1 MAIISVSSS
10 AKLDSLTWT
19 TADSIYIYGETTL
32 TIDADPAAKAG
43 VNLVST
49 QGQSFGASLLFDARQ
64 IKHINVSNTTGMTY
78 GKVITGGTSGATGYC
93 IKVSTTGVIK
103 YRSTSTAQF
112 ISGETI
118 TGTGISATTSSV
130 PRVAC
135 MYVTY
140 NLDFGIFPA
149 TISTGT
155 SGNFETFG
163 DWCELGTTN
172 GTGTF
177 TLPTDYEK
185 AFVIMGCWIETSAG
199 SGVYAQ
205 WFNKPT
211 AHAFSLFGN
220 TVDNGSVFTHAANG
234 ADLTFGNGTQ
244 GMRPPSGCK
253 VRIPNMVFTNAA
265 TYSIKNVNTLSIQK
279 TSGFITGTAYNIDIA
294 NTITI
299 ADSVLPASS
308 AIKKSGSY
316 TATNVIFNKDLANIN
331 ITAGVSLLSCNNITI
346 TNCAVNTSSGVS
358 LGNSMSF
365 QDSKN
370 ILISGTKLFHVVNSQ
385 NHATIGFVD
394 SENFTVANT
403 NRFYGVGRAVNT
415 DNARN
420 GTIDVMA
427 GTYPGVV
434 LTQSSDIELTRV
446 GGTISGSSN
455 ITIREAEILPF
466 FSSPSSNI
474 VISGSRTG
482 VIDGV
487 AMSSNQGASDIVV
500 QNFKCNSF
508 LLWDPD
514 PVWMQGAPAT
524 WDYQKLKVKGLQG
537 VIIGL
542 TAINFDAIGA
552 YDFTTYDCFNAAGTA
567 GMIGCLFQ
575 KERTPLVFSVV
586 AGTPR
591 FTGDGDLFMPTLND
605 EVHITWDYFIK
616 GHSSLKNLAATVRTS
631 VASATPASTN
641 ITVYYDIDNGSGFS
655 GTWKLATGANLSGE
669 TINVA
674 GFKPKFKLVTTTA
687 STSNF
692 ISVLYIESTT
702 TQAAIDANLYPI
714 RPTIATV
721 TISPVVDNSEV
732 RIYAAGT
739 QTDIAGIENTSGGSF
754 SYTYEHTADFN
765 VDIQVMHNNYEYIK
779 IFNVTLTDTDSTIP
793 IQQVPDNLYFNP

>member
-32 TIDADPAAKAG
+32 TIDADPVAKAG
-43 VNLVST
+43 VNLINT
-49 QGQSFGASLLFDARQ
+49 QGQSFGASILFDARQ

-93 IKVSTTGVIK
+93 IKTSVAGVIK

-112 ISGETI
+112 VSGETI

-149 TISTGT
+149 TISTGA

-163 DWCELGTTN
+163 DWCELGTTD

-220 TVDNGSVFTHAANG
+220 TVNNGSVFTHAANG
-234 ADLTFGNGTQ
+234 TVLTFGNGTQ

-265 TYSIKNVNTLSIQK
+265 SYTLRNVNTFALQK
-279 TSGFITGTAYNIDIA
+279 TAGFNAGSGSIDIA
-294 NTITI
+294 NTFSIT
-299 ADSVLPASS
+299 DSVTPKTLTV
-308 AIKKSGSY
+308 KKSGSN
-316 TATNVIFNKDLANIN
+316 TVTNTIMNKDLASTTINAGIEFNSCDN
-331 ITAGVSLLSCNNITI
+331 ITLINSAMNTSMGVNLSNSLNLINCKNITI
-346 TNCAVNTSSGVS
+346 SNN
-358 LGNSMSF
+358 
-365 QDSKN
+365 
-370 ILISGTKLFHVVNSQ
+370 KLFHVVNSSS
-385 NHATIGFVD
+385 HATIGFID
-394 SENFTVANT
+394 SENFTVTNT
-403 NRFYGVGRAVNT
+403 NRFYGNGRSVNT
-415 DNARN
+415 DNAKN
-420 GTIDVMA
+420 GTIDAMVEM
-427 GTYPGVV
+427 PPSVV
-434 LTQSSDIELTRV
+434 LTQSSDIEMTRL
-446 GGTISGSSN
+446 GGTIIGSSN
-455 ITIREAEILPF
+455 ITIREAETLPF
-466 FSSPSSNI
+466 ISSPSSNI

-482 VIDGV
+482 VMDNV

-514 PVWMQGAPAT
+514 PVYMNGAPAT

-542 TAINFDAIGA
+542 TAINFDAVGA

-641 ITVYYDIDNGSGFS
+641 IAVHYDIDNGSGFS

-692 ISVLYIESTT
+692 MSVLYIESTT
-702 TQAAIDANLYPI
+702 TQGAIDANLYPI
-714 RPTIATV
+714 RPTTATV

>member
-43 VNLVST
+43 VNFINT
-49 QGQSFGASLLFDARQ
+49 QGQSFGASILFDARQ

-135 MYVTY
+135 MFVT
-140 NLDFGIFPA
+140 NHVFFGLPA
-149 TISTGT
+149 TISNGVGG
-155 SGNFETFG
+155 SFECLG
-163 DWCELGTTN
+163 EWCELGTTN

-177 TLPTDYEK
+177 TLPTDYEN
-185 AFVIMGCWIETSAG
+185 ANVIMGCWIETSAG

-220 TVDNGSVFTHAANG
+220 TVNNGSVFTHAAAG
-234 ADLTFGNGTQ
+234 TALTFGDGTQ

-253 VRIPNMVFTNAA
+253 VRIPNLVFTNA
-265 TYSIKNVNTLSIQK
+265 
-279 TSGFITGTAYNIDIA
+279 F
-294 NTITI
+294 TI
-299 ADSVLPASS
+299 ALKNLKVFTLDKTMGYQSNATGQGAQEIDVCTVTNSVFPRDILVNFTKTPVF
-308 AIKKSGSY
+308 
-316 TATNVIFNKDLANIN
+316 TNCIFNK
-331 ITAGVSLLSCNNITI
+331 SLSSTTI
-346 TNCAVNTSSGVS
+346 TGGISMTGVNNFTINSSALYAGNDIGLGNAFNFTTCDTGSVATTKIFHMSSSGNFASIGIVS
-358 LGNSMSF
+358 SS
-365 QDSKN
+365 N
-370 ILISGTKLFHVVNSQ
+370 ISI
-385 NHATIGFVD
+385 
-394 SENFTVANT
+394 ENT
-403 NRFYGVGRAVNT
+403 NQWLGVGRSVNIT
-415 DNARN
+415 DSTEITAN
-420 GTIDVMA
+420 GCRDIR
-427 GTYPGVV
+427 GTDINGINVDGNVV
-434 LTQSSDIELTRV
+434 CTFQNVKKATLTNCEQLPILQTVISSD
-446 GGTISGSSN
+446 
-455 ITIREAEILPF
+455 
-466 FSSPSSNI
+466 I

-482 VIDGV
+482 NQ
-487 AMSSNQGASDIVV
+487 SNVGLSLIKGISNVV
-500 QNFKCNSF
+500 LQNFKCNSF
-508 LLWDPD
+508 ITWDPD

-524 WDYQKLKVKGLQG
+524 WELISSKVKGLQG

-542 TAINFDAIGA
+542 TAMNFDAVGA

-591 FTGDGDLFMPTLND
+591 FTGNGDLYMPTLND

-616 GHSSLKNLAATVRTS
+616 GHSSLQNVAATIRTS

-641 ITVYYDIDNGSGFS
+641 ITVYYDINNGSGFS

-687 STSNF
+687 NTSNF

-714 RPTIATV
+714 RPTLATV